1 MNWIHLDLK
10 GMMPGVEAMLRWID
24 WLAAAGFDG
33 VVMEYEDRLPWRV
46 LPGLY
51 REALTPEEWQRVWA
65 RARERGMQIAPL
77 MQTQGHLEWVLMHDE
92 YAHLR
97 EDGHWNEICPSRPE
111 AQNLLRAWLDEV
123 LARHPDG
130 RYIHLG
136 GDETWHLGTC
146 PDCRRRAE
154 ASPHGRMGILLE
166 HVGGLCRYVTSRGRL
181 PMIWADMF
189 WRTNTW
195 SAEALPPETIL
206 IDWQYGSG
214 GNWPSLAALQRLE
227 HPVWGASAIRSG
239 FDAKYALAP
248 LGMRVDNILA
258 WERLRRAG
266 SVEHLLHTFWART
279 NSLTPNY
286 GPWEGWLP
294 GFLAA
299 ADAAAWERHPLKP
312 LCDKVDEAMTAPE
325 WTDLDPLIGRL
336 ESFTHDDSLVRDCVA
351 WWVLSLQQRQ
361 AVHHAVEV
369 ALRNPAYEAVAPY
382 RGIDPD
388 ALAAR
393 RKTASQYRGQAEAW
407 RQSALAWLKAHG
419 YSDVPEYLASKMA
432 GIERCLAMTPG
443 V

>member
-1 MNWIHLDLK
+1 M
-10 GMMPGVEAMLRWID
+10 
-24 WLAAAGFDG
+24 
-33 VVMEYEDRLPWRV
+33 
-46 LPGLY
+46 
-51 REALTPEEWQRVWA
+51 
-65 RARERGMQIAPL
+65 
-77 MQTQGHLEWVLMHDE
+77 
-92 YAHLR
+92 
-97 EDGHWNEICPSRPE
+97 
-111 AQNLLRAWLDEV
+111 
-123 LARHPDG
+123 
-130 RYIHLG
+130 
-136 GDETWHLGTC
+136 
-146 PDCRRRAE
+146 
-154 ASPHGRMGILLE
+154 
-166 HVGGLCRYVTSRGRL
+166 
-181 PMIWADMF
+181 
-189 WRTNTW
+189 
-195 SAEALPPETIL
+195 PPETIL

-312 LCDKVDEAMTAPE
+312 LCDEVDEAMTAPE